1 MKIHSEPLSGAFVL
15 NPRVFE
21 DMRGDFVKTFHQP
34 DFVALGIHFDPREEF
49 FSTSHR
55 NVLSGMHF
63 QLPPHDHEKFVY
75 CIRGSILDVV
85 LDLRKGSPDLGKFA
99 GIRLSAQNRQLFF
112 IPKGMAHGFLA
123 LEDDTV
129 VVYKTSTVHS
139 PSHDA
144 GVRWDS
150 FGFVWPV
157 ETPIL
162 SERDRSFPAMADFNS
177 PF

>member
-1 MKIHSEPLSGAFVL
+1 
-15 NPRVFE
+15 
-21 DMRGDFVKTFHQP
+21 
-34 DFVALGIHFDPREEF
+34 
-49 FSTSHR
+49 
-55 NVLSGMHF
+55 
-63 QLPPHDHEKFVY
+63 
-75 CIRGSILDVV
+75 
-85 LDLRKGSPDLGKFA
+85 
-99 GIRLSAQNRQLFF
+99 
-112 IPKGMAHGFLA
+112 MAHGFLA